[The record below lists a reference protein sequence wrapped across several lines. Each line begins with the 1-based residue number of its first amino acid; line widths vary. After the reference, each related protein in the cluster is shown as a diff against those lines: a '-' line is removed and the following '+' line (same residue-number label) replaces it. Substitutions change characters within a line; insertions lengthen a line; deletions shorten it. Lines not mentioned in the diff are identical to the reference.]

1 MNRRDFLITTALA
14 VDGVTSSVVEAAGEA
29 YPSGGITITVGF
41 AAGGAGD
48 LAARVAADHARSS
61 RKVAVG
67 LDFRPGAGGTLAAD
81 QLARARPSGAMLS
94 LYSASP
100 IMTAPHLQRVPY
112 DPLKDFTYIASYVAI
127 AIPLFVRGDSPFGK
141 WDDVITYA
149 RTHPGRLRW
158 ATAAPRGVAHIATE
172 AALRKEGVAATFV
185 PFSGGAEAITAL
197 LGGHIDAVVSSDY
210 GPHLDAGSVRL
221 LIETGPN
228 PVPGAPDVP
237 TFKDRGYP
245 ISIPASYGLF
255 GPAGLPPAVVEWW
268 ENRIRD
274 MLETERYRTF
284 LGTMRGAAA
293 FQDHAAFT
301 RTVHEGYKALGVQIA
316 ALGLRS

>member
-1 MNRRDFLITTALA
+1 MNRRDLLITAALSA
-14 VDGVTSSVVEAAGEA
+14 GGLSLSQVAAAEA

-48 LAARVAADHARSS
+48 LAARVAADHARASH
-61 RKVAVG
+61 KVAVG

-81 QLARARPSGAMLS
+81 QLARARADGATLS

-100 IMTAPHLQRVPY
+100 ILVAPHLQKVPY

-127 AIPLFVRGDSPFGK
+127 AIPFFVRSDSPFGS
-141 WDDVITYA
+141 WDDVLA
-149 RTHPGRLRW
+149 HGRANPGRLRW

-172 AALRKEGVAATFV
+172 AAFLREGVSATFV

-221 LIETGPN
+221 LIETGPE
-228 PVPGAPDVP
+228 PIPGAPGIP
-237 TFKDRGYP
+237 TFRSRGYP
-245 ISIPASYGLF
+245 VSIPASYGLF
-255 GPAGLPPAVVEWW
+255 GPAGTPPAAIEWW
-268 ENRIRD
+268 QQVLRN
-274 MLETERYRTF
+274 MLETELYRTF
-284 LGTMRGAAA
+284 LRTMRGTAV

-301 RTVHEGYKALGVQIA
+301 RTVHGGYEALGKQIA
-316 ALGLRS
+316 DMGLKP